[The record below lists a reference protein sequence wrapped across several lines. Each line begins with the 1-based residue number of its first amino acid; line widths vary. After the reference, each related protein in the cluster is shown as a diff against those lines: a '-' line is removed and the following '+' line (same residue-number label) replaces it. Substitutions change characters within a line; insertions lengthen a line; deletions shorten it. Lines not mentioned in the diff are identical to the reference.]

1 MAGEERLISK
11 RRLDK
16 GSVSLALLLGIVLL
30 YSAVFGFYTVVRHMT
45 FSSQAYDLGTFD
57 QGIWLAGHSASHF
70 ITVRGLHLLGDHV
83 RLISFVLA
91 PIYYIWNDVRLL
103 LILQSVAIA
112 LGALALFRAGRRD
125 LPEAPFFVLMIC
137 AGYLLNPAVQNLNL
151 DHAHPEAFATTLII
165 FSYCFLQTRRLLLFS
180 LFMALAMM
188 CKEDVPFVYF
198 FLGIVTAIRGD
209 RKVGA
214 VMALAAALYFL
225 LCIYAILPTF
235 NEVGFFRTEVGHFTS
250 AKGRFFDI
258 PWLMNRLLVRENLS
272 YLFVIGLPVAFLPFL
287 SPVML
292 LPALPALLVNMLSHS
307 PYMRSINYHY
317 TTSIVPFLYLGTI
330 LAVKKCL
337 YGDRPPWLPL
347 PGLVE
352 QRNGGATLL
361 VAVRK
366 WRIPRPL
373 LYVTIVGLLLFC
385 PVYSNLTYSKIPLN
399 RLDKIRSRFEHS
411 RTNPSVLSVHE
422 IIDRIPRDAAVS
434 ADYTVVPHL
443 SHRKNIYMYPNP
455 FVPNYWGIR
464 EENPHDPEIIDTIL
478 LRESVVKPDKW
489 AIVDSLVERGEFE
502 MVEHGGGARLY
513 KRRRPGSAPP
523 EPTADA
529 TGGLVGSFYQ
539 FPRGFT
545 TLPEIENRWPI
556 FKALFPRIE
565 FPHTKREFKSFDG
578 IATGMTKHFV
588 AVFTGDYQ
596 AHFDGEYY
604 FEVTSDDGFRLR
616 LNQLTVAEYL
626 EHRAFRPTGGTVDLE
641 RGWVP
646 IELAY
651 FNNNP
656 PAGLVLSVRPPD
668 GVLAP
673 VPPEDLRPPRP

>member
-1 MAGEERLISK
+1 
-11 RRLDK
+11 
-16 GSVSLALLLGIVLL
+16 
-30 YSAVFGFYTVVRHMT
+30 MT

-57 QGIWLAGHSASHF
+57 QGIWLAGHSANHF
-70 ITVRGLHLLGDHV
+70 VTVRGLHLLGDHV
-83 RLISFVLA
+83 RLVSFVLA
-91 PIYYIWNDVRLL
+91 PIYYVWNDVRLL

-125 LPEAPFFVLMIC
+125 LPEAPFLVLMIC

-180 LFMALAMM
+180 LFMILAMM
-188 CKEDVPFVYF
+188 CKEDVPLVYI

-214 VMALAAALYFL
+214 AMALAAGLYFL
-225 LCIYAILPTF
+225 ICIYAILPAF
-235 NEVGFFRTEVGHFTS
+235 NGVGFFRTEVGHFTS

-258 PWLMNRLLVRENLS
+258 PWLFDRLMVGENLS
-272 YLFVIGLPVAFLPFL
+272 YLFMIGLPVAFLPIL

-292 LPALPALLVNMLSHS
+292 LPALPALLLNMLSHS

-317 TTSIVPFLYLGTI
+317 TTAIIPFLYLGTI

-337 YGDRPPWLPL
+337 YRDRPLWLPL

-352 QRNGGATLL
+352 QGNGGSTLL
-361 VAVRK
+361 LAVSK
-366 WRIPRPL
+366 WRIPRRL
-373 LYVTIVGLLLFC
+373 LYVSIVALLLFC
-385 PVYSNLTYSKIPLN
+385 PVYSNLTHSKIPLN
-399 RLDKIRSRFEHS
+399 KLDKIRSRFEHY
-411 RTNPSVLSVHE
+411 RTDQSVHSVHE
-422 IIDRIPRDAAVS
+422 IIDKVPPDAAVS

-443 SHRKNIYMYPNP
+443 SHRKKIYMFPNP

-464 EENPHDPEIIDTIL
+464 EENPHDPEVIDFIL

-502 MVEHGGGARLY
+502 MEAHGGTSRLY
-513 KRRRPGSAPP
+513 KRRRSGAIPP
-523 EPTADA
+523 EQMTDEAV
-529 TGGLVGSFYQ
+529 GLLGSFYQ

-545 TLPEIENRWPI
+545 KLPEEVENRWPI

-565 FPHTKREFKSFDG
+565 FPHTKRKFKSFDG
-578 IATGMTKHFV
+578 IATGLTKHFL
-588 AVFTGDYQ
+588 AVFSGDYQ
-596 AHFDGEYY
+596 AHSDGEYY

-616 LNQLTVAEYL
+616 LNGVTVAEYL
-626 EHRAFRPTGGTVDLE
+626 EHRAFSPTGGTVNLE
-641 RGWVP
+641 SGWVP
-646 IELAY
+646 IELEY

-656 PAGLVLSVRPPD
+656 PAGLILSVRPPG

-673 VPPEDLRPPRP
+673 VPPEDLRPPQSATTDRTGDR